1 MERVKVTQEQA
12 ELMEEVRGCASVSE
26 LCYERCLNGSW
37 IGIYEPLNELNADE
51 FARALY
57 IGYEVIPEF
66 KKGDWVVNAAGTIG
80 EIKEIEGRIFQVFWG
95 SGMPMRCNKDVFER
109 HATEEEIAEEKERR
123 FFRRNGREPWELK
136 KGDVFSNKYNHQI
149 RTIETIDDDYRDGTK
164 LGTIFLMG
172 DGSLSVTL
180 NDLKHFWDIVCFAED
195 RKDVME

>member
-12 ELMEEVRGCASVSE
+12 ELMEEVRVCASVSE

-37 IGIYEPLNELNADE
+37 IGVFKPLNELNADE

-80 EIKEIEGRIFQVFWG
+80 EIKETEGRIFQVFWG
-95 SGMPMRCNKDVFER
+95 SGIPMRCNKDVFER

-123 FFRRNGREPWELK
+123 WWHRHGRGVWEFKTRDIVKDKSGEYGFHYRCLLWFE
-136 KGDVFSNKYNHQI
+136 GDYARCEGGVNI
-149 RTIETIDDDYRDGTK
+149 A
-164 LGTIFLMG
+164 
-172 DGSLSVTL
+172 L
-180 NDLKHFWDIVCFAED
+180 NDLVLVCRAED
-195 RKDVME
+195 RKDVKE